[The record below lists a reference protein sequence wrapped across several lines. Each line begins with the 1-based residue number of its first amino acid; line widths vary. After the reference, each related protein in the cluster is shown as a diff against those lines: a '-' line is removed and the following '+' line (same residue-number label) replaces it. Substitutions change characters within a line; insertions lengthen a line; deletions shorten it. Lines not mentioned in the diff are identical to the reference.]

1 MFDMNI
7 LLAGKKAKSTY
18 LYLDWEFSVGALIN
32 DETWVPRNQFE
43 KVFGYDLKLFEPD
56 ACVQISFNEVVIQ
69 QTNIVQTYKCS
80 YSTQFNQRDLID
92 RNNLSIAVTGLAKPA
107 IAWNDQSVKAVLR
120 IDELKIQDLPAK
132 KLFEK
137 QSTCSDGNYGVT
149 LIDHDETFNF
159 HILSPVYPWLLE
171 HADLLIDSMQ

>member
-1 MFDMNI
+1 
-7 LLAGKKAKSTY
+7 
-18 LYLDWEFSVGALIN
+18 
-32 DETWVPRNQFE
+32 
-43 KVFGYDLKLFEPD
+43 
-56 ACVQISFNEVVIQ
+56 VIQ

-92 RNNLSIAVTGLAKPA
+92 RNNLSIAVTGLAKQA

-171 HADLLIDSMQ
+171 HANLLIDSMQ